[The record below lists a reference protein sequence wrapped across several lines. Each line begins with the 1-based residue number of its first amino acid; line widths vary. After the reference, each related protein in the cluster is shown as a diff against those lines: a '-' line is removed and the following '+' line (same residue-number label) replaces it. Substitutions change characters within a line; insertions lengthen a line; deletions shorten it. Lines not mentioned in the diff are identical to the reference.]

1 MTFYKFNDEDKVNK
15 KSQIRQLVDILA
27 VDIAGKDSSSPA
39 VDTNT
44 RKKYEVFVTASAS
57 GTNPVTSSLFHTVFD
72 QDHQLQTS
80 NEMSDLAIGSYAEYI
95 PGTTGANATDPEFH
109 IKFADQGGSP
119 VTAITASVDS
129 SNKPIFKDSAG
140 LDDPNVLMMREKI
153 NIYKQYAQILL
164 GDSSSYFTAPYD
176 DDVTNDDDDRINH
189 ALFINI
195 KRLFTRDTLDIGK
208 FSMKISASAGS
219 STAESPL
226 TTVADSQFIRLLSDS
241 NASSSLTVTPFGA
254 SVGTITDATPS
265 NMGIIFYEQGIIV
278 LDAEKVFNPT
288 QTLTGTISSVS
299 STSNDSLKTDFTGS
313 LFPHFWV
320 SGSIDNILD
329 HIAETRFGRAN
340 TSAMGLINKT
350 TINSTI
356 YFCRVA
362 PNDAN
367 FSTNPTYTDGS
378 GSLRCIESRGD
389 DPFAYVTTIGLYDP
403 IGQMLAVAKTSR
415 PIEKNPEVDLSIS
428 VRIDY

>member
-1 MTFYKFNDEDKVNK
+1 MSFYEFNEEDKVNK

-27 VDIAGKDSSSPA
+27 VDVAGKDSSN
-39 VDTNT
+39 VDTKT
-44 RKKYEVFVTASAS
+44 RKKYEVFVTASAA
-57 GTNPVTSSLFHTVFD
+57 GANPVTSSLFHTVFD
-72 QDHQLQTS
+72 QDHELQTS
-80 NEMSDLAIGSYAEYI
+80 NEMLDLAIGSYAKYN
-95 PGTTGANATDPEFH
+95 PGTTGANATDPNYTISFSTS
-109 IKFADQGGSP
+109 G

-129 SNKPIFKDSAG
+129 SNKPIFASDT
-140 LDDPNVLMMREKI
+140 LMVREKI

-176 DDVTNDDDDRINH
+176 DDVSNDDNDRINH
-189 ALFINI
+189 ALFINV

-208 FSMKISASAGS
+208 FSMKISSVAGS
-219 STAESPL
+219 SAAETPL
-226 TTVADSQFIRLLSDS
+226 TTVADSSVIRLISDS

-254 SVGTITDATPS
+254 SVGTITDTSNAT
-265 NMGIIFYEQGIIV
+265 MGIIFYEQGVIV
-278 LDAEKVFNPT
+278 LNAEKVFNGT
-288 QTLTGTISSVS
+288 QSLTGTISSVGVS
-299 STSNDSLKTDFTGS
+299 GSLKTDFTGS

-320 SGSIDNILD
+320 SGSVDNILD
-329 HIAETRFGRAN
+329 HVAETRFGRAN

-378 GSLRCIESRGD
+378 GSLRCIESKGD
-389 DPFAYVTTIGLYDP
+389 DPFAYVTTIGLYDTV
-403 IGQMLAVAKTSR
+403 GQMLAVAKTSR

>member
-1 MTFYKFNDEDKVNK
+1 MSFYEFNEEDKVNK

-39 VDTNT
+39 VDTKT

-72 QDHQLQTS
+72 QDHELQTS
-80 NEMSDLAIGSYAEYI
+80 NEMLDLAIGSYAKYN
-95 PGTTGANATDPEFH
+95 PGTTGANPTDPNYTISFSTSG
-109 IKFADQGGSP
+109 A
-119 VTAITASVDS
+119 TAITASVDS
-129 SNKPIFKDSAG
+129 SNKPIFGDLQADG
-140 LDDPNVLMMREKI
+140 TFTHDPNVLMMREKI

-208 FSMKISASAGS
+208 FSMKIGKDAGDGSASVAADAV
-219 STAESPL
+219 STTL
-226 TTVADSQFIRLLSDS
+226 TLISDT

-254 SVGTITDATPS
+254 SVGTITDGS
-265 NMGIIFYEQGIIV
+265 NNMGIIFYEQGVIV
-278 LDAEKVFNPT
+278 LDAEKVFDGT
-288 QTLTGTISSVS
+288 QTLAGSISSVS
-299 STSNDSLKTDFTGS
+299 ISGSLKTDFTGS

-320 SGSIDNILD
+320 SGSVDNILD

-378 GSLRCIESRGD
+378 GSLRCIESKGD
-389 DPFAYVTTIGLYDP
+389 DPFAYVTTIGLYDTV
-403 IGQMLAVAKTSR
+403 GQMLAVAKTSR

>member
-1 MTFYKFNDEDKVNK
+1 MSFYEFNEEDKVNK

-27 VDIAGKDSSSPA
+27 VDIAGKNSSNDISK
-39 VDTNT
+39 T
-44 RKKYEVFVTASAS
+44 RKKYEVFVTASAE
-57 GTNPVTSSLFHTVFD
+57 GENPVTSSLFHTVFD
-72 QDHQLQTS
+72 QDHELQTS
-80 NEMSDLAIGSYAEYI
+80 NEMLDLAIGSYAQYI
-95 PGTTGANATDPEFH
+95 PGTTGDNATDPNYTISFSTS
-109 IKFADQGGSP
+109 G

-129 SNKPIFKDSAG
+129 SNKPIFKDSLG
-140 LDDPNVLMMREKI
+140 NHDPNVLMMREKI

-176 DDVTNDDDDRINH
+176 DDVTNDDDHRINH

-195 KRLFTRDTLDIGK
+195 KRLFTRDTLDVGK
-208 FSMKISASAGS
+208 FSMKIGKDAGDGSASVTIDDE
-219 STAESPL
+219 STTLSL
-226 TTVADSQFIRLLSDS
+226 ISDS

-254 SVGTITDATPS
+254 SVGTITDSS
-265 NMGIIFYEQGIIV
+265 NVAMGIIFYEQGIIV
-278 LDAEKVFNPT
+278 LDAEKVFNGA
-288 QTLTGTISSVS
+288 QTLTGSISSVS
-299 STSNDSLKTDFTGS
+299 SANSLNANFSGA

-329 HIAETRFGRAN
+329 HVAETRFGRAN

-367 FSTNPTYTDGS
+367 FSTNPTYTDSS
-378 GSLRCIESRGD
+378 GSLRCIESKGD
-389 DPFAYVTTIGLYDP
+389 DPFSYVTTIGLYDTV
-403 IGQMLAVAKTSR
+403 GQMLAVAKTSR

>member
-1 MTFYKFNDEDKVNK
+1 MSFYEFNEEDKVNK

-27 VDIAGKDSSSPA
+27 VDIAGKDSNDPP
-39 VDTNT
+39 VNTKT
-44 RKKYEVFVTASAS
+44 RKKYEVFVTASAA
-57 GTNPVTSSLFHTVFD
+57 GENPVTSSLFHTVFD
-72 QDHQLQTS
+72 QDHELQTS
-80 NEMSDLAIGSYAEYI
+80 NEMLDLAIGSYAKYN
-95 PGTTGANATDPEFH
+95 PGTTGANATDPNYTISFSTS
-109 IKFADQGGSP
+109 G
-119 VTAITASVDS
+119 VTAITASVDA
-129 SNKPIFKDSAG
+129 SNKPIFLSDT
-140 LDDPNVLMMREKI
+140 LMMREKI

-176 DDVTNDDDDRINH
+176 DDVTNDDDHRINH

-195 KRLFTRDTLDIGK
+195 KRLFTRDTLDVGK
-208 FSMKISASAGS
+208 FSMKIGKDAGDGSASVTIDDE
-219 STAESPL
+219 STTLSL
-226 TTVADSQFIRLLSDS
+226 ISDS

-254 SVGTITDATPS
+254 SVGTITDSS
-265 NMGIIFYEQGIIV
+265 NVAMGIIFYEQGIIV
-278 LDAEKVFNPT
+278 LDAEKVFNGA
-288 QTLTGTISSVS
+288 QTLTGSISSVS
-299 STSNDSLKTDFTGS
+299 SANSLNANFSGA

-329 HIAETRFGRAN
+329 HVAETRFGRAN

-367 FSTNPTYTDGS
+367 FSTNPTYTDSS
-378 GSLRCIESRGD
+378 GSLRCIESKGD
-389 DPFAYVTTIGLYDP
+389 DPFSYVTTIGLYDTV
-403 IGQMLAVAKTSR
+403 GQMLAVAKTSR

>member
-1 MTFYKFNDEDKVNK
+1 MSFYEFNEEDKVNK

-39 VDTNT
+39 VDTKT

-72 QDHQLQTS
+72 QDHELQTS
-80 NEMSDLAIGSYAEYI
+80 NEMLDLAIGSYAKYN
-95 PGTTGANATDPEFH
+95 PGTTGANATDPNYTISFSTS
-109 IKFADQGGSP
+109 G

-129 SNKPIFKDSAG
+129 SNKPIFGVQTTAG
-140 LDDPNVLMMREKI
+140 TFTHDPNVLMMREKI

-176 DDVTNDDDDRINH
+176 DDVSNDDNDRINH
-189 ALFINI
+189 ALFINV

-208 FSMKISASAGS
+208 FSMKISSVAGS
-219 STAESPL
+219 SAAETPL
-226 TTVADSQFIRLLSDS
+226 TTVADSSVIRLISDS

-254 SVGTITDATPS
+254 SVGTITDTSNAT
-265 NMGIIFYEQGIIV
+265 MGIIFYEQGVIV
-278 LDAEKVFNPT
+278 LNAEKVFNGT
-288 QTLTGTISSVS
+288 QSLTGTISSVS
-299 STSNDSLKTDFTGS
+299 ISGSLKTDFTGS

-320 SGSIDNILD
+320 SGSVDNILD
-329 HIAETRFGRAN
+329 HVAETRFGRAN

-389 DPFAYVTTIGLYDP
+389 DPFAYVTTIGLYDTV
-403 IGQMLAVAKTSR
+403 GQMLAVAKTSR